1 MEGLCRHCCDRLG
14 AYIFMVMLCQVSI
27 IHLFHKSVHTIYML
41 PAHSVGKTVKAAIVA
56 GLDLIWEFTFLV
68 NCFKA
73 FTILKKSSF

>member
-1 MEGLCRHCCDRLG
+1 
-14 AYIFMVMLCQVSI
+14 MLCQCI
-27 IHLFHKSVHTIYML
+27 QL
-41 PAHSVGKTVKAAIVA
+41 VKAAIVV

>member
-1 MEGLCRHCCDRLG
+1 MEGLCRHRCDRLG
-14 AYIFMVMLCQVSI
+14 AYIFMVMLCQCI
-27 IHLFHKSVHTIYML
+27 QL
-41 PAHSVGKTVKAAIVA
+41 VKAAIVV